1 MQKNR
6 RLNDNLPNRFEP
18 LDDPIE
24 ILREADRQLPDHLW
38 QIVSGYNPNQPTS
51 AWAVVRPFV
60 IECVIAM
67 KPRTHSNARRSMTM
81 TALYVA
87 WVWTVTGCELTA
99 VRVFSEALIRRYL
112 AERLPKHSD
121 VYRFDTARELA
132 TIGET
137 LTDGHIQRL
146 PTPPQ
151 GGRVHPYSVKEQAT
165 LYSWANTLTTPLK
178 RQNARTLLGLAG
190 GAGLTA
196 LELMA
201 IQVEDVELVG
211 TRAFVNV
218 RGKRAR
224 RIPVRANWV
233 RTLTNSVG
241 ARTTGNMFHAYRL
254 EEYPP
259 HELQRFLCDNPC
271 TPRPSA
277 ARLHSGWVVSQID
290 AGLPLGVL
298 LKITGF
304 TSTQS
309 LQPYL
314 KYAKTHRLEAYDA
327 RITGEEAV

>member
-1 MQKNR
+1 MQKNH
-6 RLNDNLPNRFEP
+6 RLNDTLPDP
-18 LDDPIE
+18 LETTIQA
-24 ILREADRQLPDHLW
+24 LRELDRHLPDHLW
-38 QIVSGYNPNQPTS
+38 RIISGYSPNRPTT
-51 AWAVVRPFV
+51 AWTVVRPFV

-67 KPRTHSNARRSMTM
+67 KPRTYSNARRSMTM

-99 VRVFSEALIRRYL
+99 LRVFKDTLIRRYL

-121 VYRFDTARELA
+121 VYRFDTARQLA

-137 LTDGHIQRL
+137 LTEGHIQRL
-146 PTPPQ
+146 PTPPH
-151 GGRVHPYSVKEQAT
+151 GGRVRPYSAKEQAT

-178 RQNARTLLGLAG
+178 RQNARALLGLAG

-201 IQVEDVELVG
+201 IQVEDIEFAG

-218 RGKRAR
+218 HGERPR
-224 RIPVRANWV
+224 RIPVRTNWV
-233 RTLTNSVG
+233 RTLSNSVG
-241 ARTTGNMFHAYRL
+241 ARSTGNMFHAYRL

-290 AGLPLGVL
+290 AGLPLGL
-298 LKITGF
+298 LLEITGF
-304 TSTQS
+304 TAAQS

-314 KYAKTHRLEAYDA
+314 KYAKTHSLDAYVA
-327 RITGEEAV
+327 RITGEEVA